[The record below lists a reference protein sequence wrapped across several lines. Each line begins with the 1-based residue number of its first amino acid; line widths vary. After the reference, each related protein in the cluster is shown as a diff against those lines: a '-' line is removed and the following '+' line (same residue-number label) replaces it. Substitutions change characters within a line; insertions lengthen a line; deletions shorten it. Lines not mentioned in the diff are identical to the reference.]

1 LAAAGPRDRSGLA
14 ALAAILGVAASAVLS
29 DAASLTSDVFMV
41 GFGCLLAAGALAL
54 HVYVAARLENYAWSC
69 TRIGDDR
76 FRLDLQVKSLYR
88 IYLANVIV
96 IALYKLSRLCLQ
108 ATADLDRHLAE
119 QREQMAAVGQELGDA
134 LDLDL
139 GL

>member
-1 LAAAGPRDRSGLA
+1 
-14 ALAAILGVAASAVLS
+14 
-29 DAASLTSDVFMV
+29 MV
-41 GFGCLLAAGALAL
+41 GFGCLLAASALAL
-54 HVYVAARLENYAWSC
+54 HVYVSTRLENYAWSC

-88 IYLANVIV
+88 IYLANA
-96 IALYKLSRLCLQ
+96 IATALTPGLAIPWAKVRLARYRLSRLCLL

-119 QREQMAAVGQELGDA
+119 QREQMAAIGQELGDA